1 MEMGRIQESLG
12 AIWPWALSARGRRLT
27 LLPGDPSPHA
37 VGPCPPPCSSSFHE
51 LSQSLA
57 FRSLAKPCRSQA
69 GGDGA
74 GSDEWH
80 GRRQG
85 QCLDTAMSGSVFPA
99 LCLVP
104 CWIPPSG
111 CSPVPLSLH
120 SARGQEGSQAALL
133 SLRMDAS
140 LSHAQQR
147 DWCWT
152 GNRQGMTGAHP
163 YLCLTVPAQPHT
175 PSSGAVIKIQSD
187 LGADRGTGATS
198 APQAVLV
205 LPCRDGEGWSCVPFL
220 SWGHG
225 PGQLTD

>member
-57 FRSLAKPCRSQA
+57 FHSLAKPCHSQA

-80 GRRQG
+80 ERRQG
-85 QCLDTAMSGSVFPA
+85 QCLDTAMSRSVFPA

-120 SARGQEGSQAALL
+120 SARGQEGSQAALCVPEDGRFPL
-133 SLRMDAS
+133 TCTAEGLVLDWEQTGNDWGTS
-140 LSHAQQR
+140 LS
-147 DWCWT
+147 
-152 GNRQGMTGAHP
+152 
-163 YLCLTVPAQPHT
+163 VPDCASPAPH
-175 PSSGAVIKIQSD
+175 SQLGCCDKNSG
-187 LGADRGTGATS
+187 L
-198 APQAVLV
+198 
-205 LPCRDGEGWSCVPFL
+205 
-220 SWGHG
+220 
-225 PGQLTD
+225 